1 MREYNEILAK
11 YSEVLSEKKKR
22 EFVEKKREFE
32 RENGLE
38 LFRIHLRLF
47 LASRPLIDFYR
58 LSDNLVIGL
67 IEEVK
72 NKFYQSLAPAG

>member
-1 MREYNEILAK
+1 M
-11 YSEVLSEKKKR
+11 LSEKKKR

-47 LASRPLIDFYR
+47 LASKTLIEFYK
-58 LSDNLVIGL
+58 LSENLVVGL
-67 IEEVK
+67 I
-72 NKFYQSLAPAG
+72 